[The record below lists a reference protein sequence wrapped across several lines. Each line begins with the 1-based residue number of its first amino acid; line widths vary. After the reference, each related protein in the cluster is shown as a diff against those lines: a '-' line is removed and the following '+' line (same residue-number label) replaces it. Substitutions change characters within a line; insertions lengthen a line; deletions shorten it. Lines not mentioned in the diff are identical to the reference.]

1 MNYESIILN
10 RLLDK
15 YEISKS
21 LTEDSKRRIILKMTD
36 IKEYDIENYET
47 KAILHDVVFELKKE
61 GIIDYSWE
69 KYEKREYIR
78 KSMVK

>member
-1 MNYESIILN
+1 MNYANIILN

-47 KAILHDVVFELKKE
+47 KSILHDVVFELKKE

-69 KYEKREYIR
+69 KYEKRKYIR